1 MFLWFSGCHHAPT
14 RTNTMAG
21 SLLVLTRLLL
31 GVIPSQTA
39 CMWEIGV
46 LRCRHPSQTACMWG
60 IGVLRCRHPSQTACM
75 WGIGVLRC
83 TALRKSIKQSS
94 KRSKVVKQHTCH
106 MATGYLGDYPPLNLT
121 PFRQSLRMTINQGQL
136 QVLQFL
142 GTIHHIQ

>member
-14 RTNTMAG
+14 RTKTMAG
-21 SLLVLTRLLL
+21 SLLVLTGLLL
-31 GVIPSQTA
+31 GVI
-39 CMWEIGV
+39 
-46 LRCRHPSQTACMWG
+46 PSQTACMWG

-121 PFRQSLRMTINQGQL
+121 PFRQSLRMTINQCQL